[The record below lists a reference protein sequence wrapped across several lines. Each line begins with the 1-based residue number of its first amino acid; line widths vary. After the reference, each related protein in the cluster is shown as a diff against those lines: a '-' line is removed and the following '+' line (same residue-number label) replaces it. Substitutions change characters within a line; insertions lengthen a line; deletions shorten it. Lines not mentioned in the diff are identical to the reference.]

1 VTSALTRPI
10 LVMPSS
16 ECLFREACELRQTR
30 QLMSEPDRTR
40 LGRIGWSSDRNHA
53 VATEATARVAVE
65 HRGYYDLMGVLS
77 DPFEIVEGAAV
88 IPSFRKAAQSPVDF
102 PAVGDWVSIDRGDAA
117 RSAPT
122 ITAVLDR
129 KSLFVRRAPGRE
141 PRAQVVGA
149 NIERVFV
156 VTSLDADLSPR
167 RLERY
172 LAVVWG
178 GGAEPVVVLSK
189 SDMAD
194 ESEVDRAV
202 ALVASVAPMVPAVV
216 TSIVD
221 RRGMAELEELV
232 PPALTAA
239 LVGSSGV
246 GKSSIIN
253 SLLGDQA
260 QAVAAT
266 RRDGR
271 GRHTTIRRHLIPTPR
286 GGMIIDTPGMRE
298 VQLWNG
304 EGLANVFADVFE
316 AAEQCRFSD
325 CRHRDEPACAV
336 LAAVSRGSIDH
347 DRLAGL
353 HRLVDELDELSD
365 EIARRNRSSRT
376 QRR

>member
-1 VTSALTRPI
+1 
-10 LVMPSS
+10 
-16 ECLFREACELRQTR
+16 
-30 QLMSEPDRTR
+30 MSEPEQTSLGR
-40 LGRIGWSSDRNHA
+40 LGWSRDRNDA
-53 VATEATARVAVE
+53 VAGAKAARIAVE
-65 HRGYYDLMGVLS
+65 HRGYYDLMGVLP

-88 IPSFRKAAQSPVDF
+88 ITSLRKAAKSSVDF
-102 PAVGDWVSIDRGDAA
+102 PAVGDWVVLGVTKEAS
-117 RSAPT
+117 SAPA
-122 ITAVLDR
+122 IQAVLDR

-156 VTSLDADLSPR
+156 VTSLDADLSAR

-194 ESEVDRAV
+194 ETEVAQAV
-202 ALVASVAPMVPAVV
+202 DLVRSVAPLVPAVV

-221 RRGMAELEELV
+221 GRGLEELEEFV

-253 SLLGDQA
+253 SLLGDQS
-260 QAVAAT
+260 QAVAPT

-271 GRHTTIRRHLIPTPR
+271 GRHTTIRRHLIPTPT

-304 EGLANVFADVFE
+304 DGLANVFADVYE
-316 AAEQCRFSD
+316 AAQQCRFSD

-336 LAAVSRGSIDH
+336 LAAVSRESIDR
-347 DRLAGL
+347 DRLAGF

-365 EIARRNRSSRT
+365 ELARRNRSSRT
-376 QRR
+376 NRR